1 MYTVLIVS
9 IGLIFQMTRE
19 KSVQM
24 TSYGCVNYVGDE
36 DCRKC
41 MIHGILLTGCPYGCK
56 DYEDMYGNKEE

>member
-1 MYTVLIVS
+1 
-9 IGLIFQMTRE
+9 MTRE

-41 MIHGILLTGCPYGCK
+41 MIHGILLTGCPYKCK